1 MRQPLLLA
9 TFLLPILTAPA
20 LADCG
25 EEIRAAMVRA
35 VTSGP
40 YHIETVIT
48 MQDAVSESFVDIVP
62 GEAMRA
68 SGTSGGLRHETIV
81 IGEQAWMNTDGSW
94 QEMPAGMAASA
105 VAALKSATGDPDG
118 LGDISH
124 ETCLGA
130 SVADGREVLT
140 YSYEITSN
148 GIISHSDVLVDSAT
162 GLPIRTETQTNI
174 SGSNG
179 TIVSTYTYDA
189 AITVEAPN

>member
-9 TFLLPILTAPA
+9 TFVLPILAAPA

-48 MQDAVSESFVDIVP
+48 MQDAVSESVVDIVP

-94 QEMPAGMAASA
+94 QEMPTEMAASA
-105 VAALKSATGDPDG
+105 VAALKSATGDPDA

-148 GIISHSDVLVDSAT
+148 GIISHSDVLVDSGT

-189 AITVEAPN
+189 AITVKAPN